1 MSFKIVSVEGN
12 IGAGKST
19 FLSALENKLGHR
31 QDVCFLQEPIE
42 EWKLITD
49 ENSTTILERFYKDKI
64 KFSFPFQ
71 IMAYITRLSNLKKAY
86 ENPQYKYIFTDRSL
100 FTDKCVFTQM
110 LYDDGEINEIEYKIY
125 NRWFLEFIDFSNT
138 FRFVYLQTSPEK
150 AFERV
155 CKRARKGESIPI
167 DYLAKCHEY
176 HEKWLTVLK
185 NVTIIDANQE
195 NTESVISNQIKDI
208 LLIAKQ
214 HTNYYCHIGL
224 KQY

>member
-1 MSFKIVSVEGN
+1 
-12 IGAGKST
+12 
-19 FLSALENKLGHR
+19 
-31 QDVCFLQEPIE
+31 
-42 EWKLITD
+42 
-49 ENSTTILERFYKDKI
+49 
-64 KFSFPFQ
+64 
-71 IMAYITRLSNLKKAY
+71 
-86 ENPQYKYIFTDRSL
+86 
-100 FTDKCVFTQM
+100 M

-195 NTESVISNQIKDI
+195 NTDSVISNQIKDI
-208 LLIAKQ
+208 ENLL
-214 HTNYYCHIGL
+214 
-224 KQY
+224 

>member
-1 MSFKIVSVEGN
+1 MPPLIFSIEGN

-125 NRWFLEFIDFSNT
+125 NRWFLEFIDFSNIENYNCFT
-138 FRFVYLQTSPEK
+138 RLLHFTSRCTIGGICEWRKSKP
-150 AFERV
+150 
-155 CKRARKGESIPI
+155 RAACR
-167 DYLAKCHEY
+167 A
-176 HEKWLTVLK
+176 
-185 NVTIIDANQE
+185 
-195 NTESVISNQIKDI
+195 
-208 LLIAKQ
+208 LLR
-214 HTNYYCHIGL
+214 TTS
-224 KQY
+224 